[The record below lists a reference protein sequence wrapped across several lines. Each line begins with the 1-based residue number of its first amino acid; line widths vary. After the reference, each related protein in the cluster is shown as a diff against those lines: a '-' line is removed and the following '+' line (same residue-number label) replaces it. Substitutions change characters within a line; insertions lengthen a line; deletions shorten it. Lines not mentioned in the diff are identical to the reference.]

1 MVKIIHIFF
10 FLLLFPMSVWAQE
23 TVLVFKGAVTEA
35 NGKGIANVLC
45 KALNAKD
52 SLLAYS
58 ISRSD
63 GEYTLKYKK
72 QATKL
77 SFAKMGFATQCIPVE
92 KDKLRYDVQLIE
104 KSYAI
109 DEVVVKADPITRK
122 KDTLNYHVESFRE
135 KEDYSIEDVLKHMPG
150 IEVLPSGQIM
160 YQGNS
165 INKVNIEGLDLMGD
179 QYNQATQNMPAE
191 AVSTIQVMENNQP
204 IRALEGKVH
213 NNRATLNIKLKKN
226 YKMRPFGD
234 AEVGVGG
241 TPVVWDGSLTGI
253 QVARKNQLL
262 FTGALNNRG
271 ASLRSLQSGMSNFTG
286 IYTQE
291 PLPAPFLYSAT
302 NRRPPI
308 SPLYYLNNR
317 SYFAGL
323 NYLHAFTPYSIL
335 RFNLLY
341 NHEGENR
348 EDSTRNEYYAADTVS
363 VFDNNRQRTREDV
376 VKGQVRYEL
385 NGRKV
390 YVENILS
397 GQWQDMRSN
406 NRNVTNVG
414 SVVEDIDRKPYYL
427 QNVANVNLT
436 TPARIYTLAS
446 IVRTYQTRE
455 RLSAVWTADNEHE
468 RQDYRLNHW
477 FMRHRLSTAF
487 DVAGY
492 PLTLGY
498 IVEYKHNR
506 LHDTQHTATSSYWLH
521 TLEPSYQIE
530 WSGGN
535 IELFLPVEYIRTRC
549 GWRTKNDRNVLFSPS
564 LDVSQRFGYLLRL
577 DASVAYNQNASN
589 TDPWFNGTMMNNY
602 RTFTVGKDSLSVQ
615 HTTLANLRLSYL
627 NTVTLF
633 SWNLYAGWTRS
644 TSDHYFESLYLPD
657 YTLITPVWDDRTKTT
672 WSVALSC
679 RKNFREAH
687 LSLNGQTDYSYNKEY
702 VAQNERADYLRYHAL
717 HASLSTQWSGLSWF
731 QPKLTLAGNLSWKKP
746 DAFSATDN
754 LLKNAYY
761 SLTMDFYPVSKLRL
775 YADFSQ
781 SVFEIAHSHY
791 SVNSFLNAGLRY
803 DFHPRWTVSADLSN
817 LLNRKDYE
825 VSLYQGANFQY
836 YRVPLRGREFL
847 VSLRFK
853 Y

>member
-1 MVKIIHIFF
+1 
-10 FLLLFPMSVWAQE
+10 MSVWAQE
-23 TVLVFKGAVTEA
+23 TVLVFKGAVTDA

-63 GEYTLKYKK
+63 GQYILKCKK
-72 QATKL
+72 QAAKL
-77 SFAKMGFATQCIPVE
+77 SFAKMGYATQCIPVE
-92 KDKLRYDVQLIE
+92 KEKWRYDVQLIE

-109 DEVVVKADPITRK
+109 DEVVVKAAPITRK
-122 KDTLNYHVESFRE
+122 KDTLNYHVESFRQ

-160 YQGNS
+160 YQGSS

-291 PLPAPFLYSAT
+291 ALPAPFLYSAT

-308 SPLYYLNNR
+308 SPLYYLDNR
-317 SYFAGL
+317 SYFAGV

-363 VFDNNRQRTREDV
+363 VFDNNRLQAREDV

-385 NGRKV
+385 NGKKV

-455 RLSAVWTADNEHE
+455 RLSAV
-468 RQDYRLNHW
+468 
-477 FMRHRLSTAF
+477 
-487 DVAGY
+487 
-492 PLTLGY
+492 
-498 IVEYKHNR
+498 
-506 LHDTQHTATSSYWLH
+506 
-521 TLEPSYQIE
+521 
-530 WSGGN
+530 
-535 IELFLPVEYIRTRC
+535 
-549 GWRTKNDRNVLFSPS
+549 
-564 LDVSQRFGYLLRL
+564 
-577 DASVAYNQNASN
+577 
-589 TDPWFNGTMMNNY
+589 
-602 RTFTVGKDSLSVQ
+602 
-615 HTTLANLRLSYL
+615 
-627 NTVTLF
+627 
-633 SWNLYAGWTRS
+633 
-644 TSDHYFESLYLPD
+644 
-657 YTLITPVWDDRTKTT
+657 
-672 WSVALSC
+672 
-679 RKNFREAH
+679 
-687 LSLNGQTDYSYNKEY
+687 
-702 VAQNERADYLRYHAL
+702 
-717 HASLSTQWSGLSWF
+717 
-731 QPKLTLAGNLSWKKP
+731 
-746 DAFSATDN
+746 
-754 LLKNAYY
+754 
-761 SLTMDFYPVSKLRL
+761 
-775 YADFSQ
+775 
-781 SVFEIAHSHY
+781 
-791 SVNSFLNAGLRY
+791 
-803 DFHPRWTVSADLSN
+803 
-817 LLNRKDYE
+817 
-825 VSLYQGANFQY
+825 
-836 YRVPLRGREFL
+836 
-847 VSLRFK
+847 
-853 Y
+853 

>member
-23 TVLVFKGAVTEA
+23 TVLVFKGAVMEA

-45 KALNAKD
+45 KVLNAKD

-77 SFAKMGFATQCIPVE
+77 TFAKMGFATQCIPVE
-92 KDKLRYDVQLIE
+92 KEKLRYDVQLIE

-122 KDTLNYHVESFRE
+122 KDTLNYHVESFRQ

-179 QYNQATQNMPAE
+179 QYNQATQNMSAE

-213 NNRATLNIKLKKN
+213 SNRATLNIKLKKN

-291 PLPAPFLYSAT
+291 PLPSPFLYSAT

-308 SPLYYLNNR
+308 SPLYYLDNR
-317 SYFAGL
+317 SYFAGV
-323 NYLHAFTPYSIL
+323 NYLHAFTPYSTL

-363 VFDNNRQRTREDV
+363 VFDNNRLQAREDV

-385 NGRKV
+385 NGKKV

-506 LHDTQHTATSSYWLH
+506 LHDTKHTATSSYWLH

-535 IELFLPVEYIRTRC
+535 IELLLPVEYIRTRC
-549 GWRTKNDRNVLFSPS
+549 GWRTKNDRKVLFSPS

-615 HTTLANLRLSYL
+615 RTTLANLRLSYL

-657 YTLITPVWDDRTKTT
+657 YTLIAPVWDDRTKTT

-717 HASLSTQWSGLSWF
+717 HATLSTQWSGLSWF

-761 SLTMDFYPVSKLRL
+761 SLTMDFYPISKLRL

>member
-323 NYLHAFTPYSIL
+323 NYLHAFTPYSTL

-414 SVVEDIDRKPYYL
+414 SVVEDMHRKPYYL

-535 IELFLPVEYIRTRC
+535 IELLLPVEYIRTRC

-615 HTTLANLRLSYL
+615 HTTLANLRMSYL

>member
-23 TVLVFKGAVTEA
+23 TVLVFKGAVTDT
-35 NGKGIANVLC
+35 NGKGIVNVLC

-63 GEYTLKYKK
+63 GQYTLQCKE
-72 QATKL
+72 QPVKL

-122 KDTLNYHVESFRE
+122 KDTLNYHVESFRQ

-213 NNRATLNIKLKKN
+213 SNRATLNIKLKKN

-253 QVARKNQLL
+253 QVSKKNQLL

-308 SPLYYLNNR
+308 SPLYYLDNR
-317 SYFAGL
+317 SYFAGV
-323 NYLHAFTPYSIL
+323 NYLHAFTPYSTL

-397 GQWQDMRSN
+397 GQWQATDSY

-414 SVVEDIDRKPYYL
+414 SVMEDMHRKPYYL

-468 RQDYRLNHW
+468 RQDYQLNHW

-535 IELFLPVEYIRTRC
+535 VELLLPVEYIRTHC

-564 LDVSQRFGYLLRL
+564 LDVCQRFGYLLRL

-589 TDPWFNGTMMNNY
+589 IDPWFNGTMMNNY
-602 RTFTVGKDSLSVQ
+602 RTFTVGTDSLSVQ
-615 HTTLANLRLSYL
+615 RTTLANLRLSYL
-627 NTVTLF
+627 NTVTLL

-644 TSDHYFESLYLPD
+644 TSDHYYESLYLPD

-687 LSLNGQTDYSYNKEY
+687 LSLSGQTDYSYNKEY

-761 SLTMDFYPVSKLRL
+761 SLTMDFYPISKLRL

>member
-1 MVKIIHIFF
+1 MVKIIHILC
-10 FLLLFPMSVWAQE
+10 FLILFPISVWAQK
-23 TVLVFKGAVTEA
+23 TVFVFKGTITRSGE
-35 NGKGIANVLC
+35 NGIVNVLC

-63 GEYTLKYKK
+63 GQYTLQCKE
-72 QATKL
+72 QPVKL

-122 KDTLNYHVESFRE
+122 KDTLNYHVESFRQ

-213 NNRATLNIKLKKN
+213 SNRATLNIKLKKN

-291 PLPAPFLYSAT
+291 PLPSPFLYSAT

-308 SPLYYLNNR
+308 SPLYYLDNR
-317 SYFAGL
+317 SYFAGV
-323 NYLHAFTPYSIL
+323 NYLHAFTPYSTL

-363 VFDNNRQRTREDV
+363 VFDNNRLQAREDV

-385 NGRKV
+385 NGKKV

-414 SVVEDIDRKPYYL
+414 SVVEDIDRKQCCPK
-427 QNVANVNLT
+427 
-436 TPARIYTLAS
+436 RFS
-446 IVRTYQTRE
+446 I
-455 RLSAVWTADNEHE
+455 
-468 RQDYRLNHW
+468 
-477 FMRHRLSTAF
+477 
-487 DVAGY
+487 
-492 PLTLGY
+492 
-498 IVEYKHNR
+498 K
-506 LHDTQHTATSSYWLH
+506 
-521 TLEPSYQIE
+521 
-530 WSGGN
+530 
-535 IELFLPVEYIRTRC
+535 
-549 GWRTKNDRNVLFSPS
+549 TK
-564 LDVSQRFGYLLRL
+564 
-577 DASVAYNQNASN
+577 
-589 TDPWFNGTMMNNY
+589 
-602 RTFTVGKDSLSVQ
+602 K
-615 HTTLANLRLSYL
+615 
-627 NTVTLF
+627 
-633 SWNLYAGWTRS
+633 
-644 TSDHYFESLYLPD
+644 
-657 YTLITPVWDDRTKTT
+657 
-672 WSVALSC
+672 
-679 RKNFREAH
+679 RK
-687 LSLNGQTDYSYNKEY
+687 
-702 VAQNERADYLRYHAL
+702 
-717 HASLSTQWSGLSWF
+717 
-731 QPKLTLAGNLSWKKP
+731 
-746 DAFSATDN
+746 
-754 LLKNAYY
+754 
-761 SLTMDFYPVSKLRL
+761 
-775 YADFSQ
+775 
-781 SVFEIAHSHY
+781 
-791 SVNSFLNAGLRY
+791 
-803 DFHPRWTVSADLSN
+803 
-817 LLNRKDYE
+817 
-825 VSLYQGANFQY
+825 
-836 YRVPLRGREFL
+836 
-847 VSLRFK
+847 
-853 Y
+853 